1 MHWSRDRK
9 ARRPQLGVILSIGQN
24 NTHSE
29 KPPFAAAFAAKLPSI
44 EMRSRKGLQ
53 FAMAPA
59 DLSLLLTGRVMVS
72 CFIQFHLASCTES
85 EKGRLPGL
93 AVSAFPVGVSCGG
106 LPWSRLLD
114 FSEACKRAGLCT

>member
-1 MHWSRDRK
+1 
-9 ARRPQLGVILSIGQN
+9 LGVILSIGQN

-72 CFIQFHLASCTES
+72 SFIQFHLVLLSQKVAGDCHWES
-85 EKGRLPGL
+85 VIEGD
-93 AVSAFPVGVSCGG
+93 SH
-106 LPWSRLLD
+106 
-114 FSEACKRAGLCT
+114 FSK